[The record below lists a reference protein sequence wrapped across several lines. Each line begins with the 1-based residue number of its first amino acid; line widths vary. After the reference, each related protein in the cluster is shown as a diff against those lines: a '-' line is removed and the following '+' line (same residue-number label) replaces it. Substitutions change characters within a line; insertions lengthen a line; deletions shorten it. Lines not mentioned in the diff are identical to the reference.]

1 MGKSVSIDGR
11 KGGAMG
17 IDDENRGSLREV
29 ELKQTRVH
37 GNGVVGVQN
46 GVADDNIGCDVV
58 NSRADANEDFGVENE
73 VVGENIGQDV
83 VDSGL
88 EGNFEVGVNG
98 DDLCVDHV
106 ESSGEDRYQMIKG
119 VGGIESG
126 DDVVDA
132 ELRTHSKGVLKKNDT
147 LFILKSVKKTSGQQ
161 LPSWA
166 EQESLLV
173 NINHGTMFV
182 IIKQV

>member
-1 MGKSVSIDGR
+1 M
-11 KGGAMG
+11 
-17 IDDENRGSLREV
+17 
-29 ELKQTRVH
+29 
-37 GNGVVGVQN
+37 QN
-46 GVADDNIGCDVV
+46 K
-58 NSRADANEDFGVENE
+58 

-83 VDSGL
+83 EDSGVT
-88 EGNFEVGVNG
+88 GNFQVGVNS
-98 DDLCVDHV
+98 DDLCVDQV
-106 ESSGEDRYQMIKG
+106 ESLDEDRSQI
-119 VGGIESG
+119 IEGTRRIEIG

-132 ELRTHSKGVLKKNDT
+132 ELGIHSKGVLKKND
-147 LFILKSVKKTSGQQ
+147 IIISKSVKKTSRQK